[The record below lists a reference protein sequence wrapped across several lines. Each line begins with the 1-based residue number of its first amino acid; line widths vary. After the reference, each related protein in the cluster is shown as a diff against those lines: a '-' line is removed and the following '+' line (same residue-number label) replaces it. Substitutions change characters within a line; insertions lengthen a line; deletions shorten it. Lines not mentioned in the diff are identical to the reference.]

1 MPNLTKPSHK
11 SPPRPLT
18 VGERH
23 IAWSVFGE
31 HLALDDIRLTVAWWV
46 LKGYAVSPNGFIYF
60 HKDDFCD
67 DFSSKPLHIRAWLVH
82 ELTHIW
88 QIQQGMAVFWRALFN
103 RTYRYQF
110 KDGKSFWQYG
120 IEQQAKMVEDFYIQ
134 RELGKDCRQWQEC
147 VPFL

>member
-60 HKDDFCD
+60 HKDDFAMI
-67 DFSSKPLHIRAWLVH
+67 L
-82 ELTHIW
+82 
-88 QIQQGMAVFWRALFN
+88 AVSPCTFGRGWCMN
-103 RTYRYQF
+103 
-110 KDGKSFWQYG
+110 
-120 IEQQAKMVEDFYIQ
+120 
-134 RELGKDCRQWQEC
+134 
-147 VPFL
+147 